1 MKRYISLFAIF
12 SLLML
17 AFACERD
24 ESLHSGKPKEEGFL
38 EFRSVAMA
46 VKSATM
52 GGESIYN
59 ENAIRSID
67 IFFYP
72 MGGTDTNAVLHR
84 RFDISQQEGAGGVV
98 NKRVYLDEGSL
109 VEIAGGVRKCE
120 AYTIANL
127 PSSFAFSDE
136 NPANSSIPEL
146 KALALEGNFQNNLPS
161 SFISKNMS
169 FVMDARDTIQFT
181 SLAVSLVATGTIH
194 DNGPIELKRV
204 ASKVRVHVTQEPE
217 ITVHTYIISGSDTLT
232 NEDKWIPIIEPLQD
246 NIKIYLN
253 NASDHGVVGGSRM
266 QIQESSQLFN
276 YAKRS
281 TVDKGPA
288 TVNGILYDHSYQA
301 EPFYTYPVKWSYGLK
316 KEPFIKV
323 EQVWGRV
330 LKDSNGDYVTDNE
343 GNYVVDLVKRFYYKV
358 FFPMNELDRNT
369 WYEVGV
375 HLGLLGSETDET
387 AIVLDSC
394 YYYVVPWSNGYTGN
408 SGIAEL
414 PGEVGSARFLQV
426 IYSADADGFIN
437 VYNQDS
443 IAVSYVTSHDC
454 VIDNVTAYYDDYSQM
469 TKQQIS
475 VDPTEA
481 ASWVSLSGNYIKF
494 KHPLEN
500 DISNTDVNVG
510 AFYVEFDVEHAD
522 NPAFNRHIK
531 IVQYPS
537 MYISY
542 RQSNGYVF
550 VNGYT
555 FGPPDGTYNTWNYS
569 VTAYSDYYV
578 SGGQNVRD
586 NLGSVCDP
594 DYSVGHGTVN
604 VNSNN
609 YIIHVSVLE
618 DSLMYIADTRGPEA
632 PMSHFNAGKLDYYRA
647 TRTDAGFAVSPE
659 FTVASSYGKTAPM
672 TYENAKRRCAA
683 YQENG
688 YPQGRWR
695 LPTAGEINFCVMLC
709 VYNKIPPLFNGQY
722 WAASGEFFST
732 STTPSNNGMSD
743 NPSTLNV
750 GINPEPRPNAVW
762 WTRCVYDTWAW
773 GEESVPSALTTATW
787 SQNL

>member
-1 MKRYISLFAIF
+1 MKRYISLFAIL

-24 ESLHSGKPKEEGFL
+24 ESLHSGKPKEEDFL
-38 EFRSVAMA
+38 EFRSVNMA

-59 ENAIRSID
+59 ENAIRRID
-67 IFFYP
+67 IFLYP
-72 MGGTDTNAVLHR
+72 MGGTGSNAVLHR
-84 RFDISQQEGAGGVV
+84 RFDISQEEGAGGVV
-98 NKRVYLDEGSL
+98 NKRIYLDEGSL

-127 PSSFAFSDE
+127 PSSFAFSDD
-136 NPANSSIPEL
+136 NPVNSSIPEL

-217 ITVHTYIISGSDTLT
+217 ITVPTYVISGGDTLT
-232 NEDKWIPIIEPLQD
+232 TENKWVPIMNPLQD
-246 NIKIYLN
+246 NLKIYLN
-253 NASDHGVVGGSRM
+253 NASDHGVVGGSQM

-281 TVDKGPA
+281 TVA
-288 TVNGILYDHSYQA
+288 VESVMVNGVLYDYAYYA
-301 EPFYTYPVKWSYGLK
+301 EPFYTYPVRWNYGMK

-323 EQVWGRV
+323 EQTWGLV
-330 LKDSNGDYVTDNE
+330 KKNSQGEYMVDGD
-343 GNYVVDLVKRFYYKV
+343 GNYIIESSKLFYYKV

-387 AIVLDSC
+387 AIALEDC

-426 IYSADADGFIN
+426 IYSADEDGFIN

-454 VIDNVTAYYDDYSQM
+454 IIDNVTAYYDDYSQM
-469 TKQQIS
+469 TMQQIS

-494 KHPLEN
+494 KHTLEN
-500 DISNTDVNVG
+500 DISNTDVNIG
-510 AFYVEFDVEHAD
+510 AFYVEFDVEHQD
-522 NPAFNRHIK
+522 NPAFKRHIK
-531 IVQYPS
+531 IVQYPA
-537 MYISY
+537 MYISS

-555 FGPPDGTYNTWNYS
+555 FGPPNGSYNSWNYS
-569 VTAYSDYYV
+569 VTAYSD
-578 SGGQNVRD
+578 SND
-586 NLGSVCDP
+586 NLGSVVDP
-594 DYSVGHGTVN
+594 DYAVGHGTTN
-604 VNSNN
+604 INSNN
-609 YIIHVSVLE
+609 YIIHVSVL
-618 DSLMYIADTRGPEA
+618 DDPQMYIADTRGPEEA
-632 PMSHFNAGKLDYYRA
+632 MPRFNAGKLDYYKA

-659 FTVASSYGKTAPM
+659 FTVASSYGKTVAM

-695 LPTAGEINFCVMLC
+695 LPTPGEIHFCVTLSN
-709 VYNKIPPLFNGQY
+709 YGKIPTLFEGQY
-722 WAASGEFFST
+722 WAANGQFYST

-743 NPSTLNV
+743 NPSTLIV
-750 GINPEPRPNAVW
+750 GLNDEPRPNAVW